1 MKNSGKILLIL
12 LISMVMFSCQ
22 KEEVEPE
29 IPLIEK
35 ELREFISANG
45 ITQCTIREFQGNA
58 YWEPVQNSPFR
69 ISNGFIIA
77 RHIYLDVDVNLNLN
91 FLYSFRKHGDGVMY
105 MEFIKY

>member
-12 LISMVMFSCQ
+12 LISMVVFSCQ

-45 ITQCTIREFQGNA
+45 ITKCTIREFQGNA
-58 YWEPVQNSPFR
+58 YWEPVQQSPFR
-69 ISNGFIIA
+69 ISNGFLIA
-77 RHIYLDVDVNLNLN
+77 RHYYLDTDVSFNLNY
-91 FLYSFRKHGDGVMY
+91 LYSFRKVGDHVLY